1 MPSPS
6 SLRNLVPPDSP
17 VDNIAVPSGV
27 ALIVCQV
34 LSPLKNLVVTE
45 LPDPSLATLT
55 VPEPKF
61 DAFKAVKFAPLT
73 AGSVEGNLASG
84 TVPEVKLLAERLV
97 KSIACQELS
106 PLKKVELLAVPLPNL
121 AVATVPEDKLLAF
134 KAVNEVP
141 APLNPV
147 EVNNPVEGL

>member
-1 MPSPS
+1 M
-6 SLRNLVPPDSP
+6 PPDSP

-55 VPEPKF
+55 VPELKF
-61 DAFKAVKFAPLT
+61 
-73 AGSVEGNLASG
+73 E
-84 TVPEVKLLAERLV
+84 
-97 KSIACQELS
+97 
-106 PLKKVELLAVPLPNL
+106 
-121 AVATVPEDKLLAF
+121 AF

-141 APLNPV
+141 TPLNPV